1 MAENKTDWK
10 SREVGSL
17 WSKGNYHTGKVTL
30 RNLDLSNVSK
40 DSNVSVVMFKNKE
53 QNEQGTRPEYN
64 IYLVDTDD
72 NNSQSYKKSRHGGP
86 PAHRRH
92 MAAAARSGSGCT
104 APSTSGSLRHR
115 RLSTL
120 KVSGRPACQREFYRR
135 RRRTPSTRVDAPS
148 TGMLIR
154 YSRAGIPAGIPG
166 EFPGI
171 DDSVRE
177 HEYKA
182 GI

>member
-1 MAENKTDWK
+1 LRKQKENVKINIMAENKTDWK

-72 NNSQSYKKSRHGGP
+72 NNSQSYKKSNN
-86 PAHRRH
+86 AS
-92 MAAAARSGSGCT
+92 SGSNEQKNESNDQQSDEDG
-104 APSTSGSLRHR
+104 
-115 RLSTL
+115 
-120 KVSGRPACQREFYRR
+120 
-135 RRRTPSTRVDAPS
+135 VDALF
-148 TGMLIR
+148 G
-154 YSRAGIPAGIPG
+154 
-166 EFPGI
+166 
-171 DDSVRE
+171 
-177 HEYKA
+177 
-182 GI
+182 